1 MDDPQETKRLVIY
14 WSMCIICYMITHSKQ
29 KGNLGFSA
37 TLKEIH
43 KLGYNVFTEIG
54 DYSKIDMIVEYN
66 SKLIKIQV
74 KYAKEKNGVAKL
86 GLKKSGPNGYRYT
99 YQVGDVDIFSVY
111 LPDQDKVLFIPAKL
125 ACKNRSAFIIR
136 YEESKNLQKSKVHNI
151 NEFLDLDRILRD
163 FTLDICN
170 DDDKVQTTT
179 ETVSES

>member
-1 MDDPQETKRLVIY
+1 
-14 WSMCIICYMITHSKQ
+14 MCIICYMITHSKQ